1 MEIAK
6 QGTGVMIGYFLPDSI
21 KESSGS
27 SEPDPHITMGYIG
40 KTDTVSNES
49 LAALKVVLARLATK
63 HHPLS
68 GRLDGIARFAATPSS
83 DNQDVLVRLANIPM
97 LEELRQCIV
106 ECADM
111 VGAPV
116 KRNHGYV
123 PHMTLQYVDPNSE
136 HDMKPDPMDVT
147 IDRITLA
154 VNGEHFDY
162 PLTGKTMDA
171 VEKYEEIAPS
181 ANQITKRWAVP
192 VTKVD
197 IEKRQVFGWASVA
210 EIDGET
216 VVDSHG
222 DMIDAADLEKAAYS
236 FVLNSRA
243 GGEMH
248 GTKQVGRLIE
258 CMMFTKEKQKALGI
272 DLKKVGLWVG
282 FQIDDADTWQK
293 FKDGTYK
300 DFSIGGRAIREDVK
314 T

>member
-1 MEIAK
+1 MQIE
-6 QGTGVMIGYFLPDSI
+6 
-21 KESSGS
+21 
-27 SEPDPHITMGYIG
+27 
-40 KTDTVSNES
+40 
-49 LAALKVVLARLATK
+49 K
-63 HHPLS
+63 H
-68 GRLDGIARFAATPSS
+68 
-83 DNQDVLVRLANIPM
+83 
-97 LEELRQCIV
+97 
-106 ECADM
+106 
-111 VGAPV
+111 
-116 KRNHGYV
+116 
-123 PHMTLQYVDPNSE
+123 
-136 HDMKPDPMDVT
+136 
-147 IDRITLA
+147 
-154 VNGEHFDY
+154 
-162 PLTGKTMDA
+162 
-171 VEKYEEIAPS
+171 
-181 ANQITKRWAVP
+181 WAVP

-258 CMMFTKEKQKALGI
+258 CMMFTAEKQKALGI

-300 DFSIGGRAIREDVK
+300 DFSIGGRAIREDVE